1 VTTTVALR
9 IYLLRFQIGHRRL
22 SQNSGRIRRSFDV
35 APDSCPSYSFHA
47 KSSLET
53 QEVLEVLGVQVDLI
67 RAVGMVGSDLFKNA
81 GVFLSNFA
89 ELVEL
94 TGNFYTA
101 SDKSEAAWW
110 TPIADHEHSSGESR
124 RATDQFLTS
133 RMKLMDK
140 LDKVNYDDTDES
152 ERSQNY
158 DDVYE
163 TEHWKVEFVGDG
175 ASNDDEFPPD
185 LMAEKEYSVSY
196 FTILRGTATLRRGF
210 VPSLGYLGLGP
221 ADTREGDIIAI
232 LFGAD
237 VPFILRKLP
246 NGQYQV
252 IGEAYAHGIMD
263 GEFM

>member
-133 RMKLMDK
+133 RMKLIDK
-140 LDKVNYDDTDES
+140 LDKVNYDDTDEANVRRITMTSTRLNTGKWSSLATGPPMTTNSPGISWRRRNILCPTSRSCEVPRRS
-152 ERSQNY
+152 E
-158 DDVYE
+158 E
-163 TEHWKVEFVGDG
+163 
-175 ASNDDEFPPD
+175 D
-185 LMAEKEYSVSY
+185 L
-196 FTILRGTATLRRGF
+196 
-210 VPSLGYLGLGP
+210 YLP
-221 ADTREGDIIAI
+221 
-232 LFGAD
+232 
-237 VPFILRKLP
+237 
-246 NGQYQV
+246 
-252 IGEAYAHGIMD
+252 
-263 GEFM
+263 